1 MVDDQDIFRVLIIED
16 SLNEAETYVS
26 ALRSG
31 GHAVRAKQVSNP
43 DQLQAA
49 LAEQQYE
56 MAICTTPLNGCRI
69 EDAITVIARSEKD
82 IPLIA
87 IVERPTQDALIEALR
102 AGARDALPKGQHE
115 HLRLVVDREMSDL
128 KIRRALRDMQQRY
141 REAERRSR
149 ALLDTARDAIT
160 YVIDGM
166 HIRANDAYLTLF
178 GFTDAEEIEGMPL
191 MDMIAPDDHSA
202 LKQFLRGLPELNKG
216 SAKLEVMGQRID
228 GQTFP
233 LTLVFSP
240 AVVDEEECFQVVIP
254 AQQAATS
261 ASAPAEH
268 QELEDKIK
276 TLSNRDLLTGLYNR
290 QFFIEELELKVTEV
304 LGGSAQLALM
314 LVAVDNFDAIVDR
327 VGIAASDMVVVD
339 VADLL
344 NENLEENQTL
354 ARFSDQMF
362 AILTHYKTPKDVEK
376 LADAIRQKIEEH
388 VSEVNG
394 QAINPTASI
403 GITLVSENAAS
414 AQEVLRRAHQCC
426 DQARND
432 GGNRTQ
438 VYTPSAVE
446 QAIES
451 SADVMSKVVNTALE
465 KDAFTLLYQPIS
477 SLRGDQHEYYEV
489 YLRLADEKGN
499 EIPTKHLV
507 AAAERAGLM
516 PRVDRWV
523 AEHALQRLAEEH
535 AKGERTN
542 FFLNLS
548 DSTLG
553 DEDYLPWLAGRLKE
567 LRISGEYLVIEV
579 KEPAAS
585 ANIQALKLL
594 IKGLKALRSR
604 LALAQFG
611 SGLNSLNFLKHVPAS
626 FVKVDRAFMV
636 NLPTNK
642 ESQNAVKDI
651 ASAAHELGMECIAEF
666 VEDASS
672 LPLLWQAEVD
682 YIQGY
687 FLQEPSTELNFDFS
701 GESF

>member
-1 MVDDQDIFRVLIIED
+1 MVDDQDILRVLIIED

-26 ALRSG
+26 TLRGG
-31 GHAVRAKQVSNP
+31 GHAVRAKQVKSP
-43 DQLQAA
+43 DELQAA
-49 LAEQQYE
+49 LAEHQYE
-56 MAICTTPLNGCRI
+56 MAICSSPLNGCRV

-82 IPLIA
+82 IPLVA

-102 AGARDALPKGQHE
+102 AGARDAIPKGQNE
-115 HLRLVVDREMSDL
+115 HQRRVVDRELEDL
-128 KIRRALRDMQQRY
+128 KARRALRDMQQRY

-166 HIRANDAYLTLF
+166 HIRANDAYLKLF
-178 GFTDAEEIEGMPL
+178 GFTDPEEIEGMPL
-191 MDMIAPDDHSA
+191 MDMIAPDDHPK

-216 SAKLEVMGQRID
+216 SQRLEVLGQRID
-228 GQTFP
+228 GKTFP
-233 LTLVFSP
+233 ITLVFSP

-254 AQQAATS
+254 AQTA
-261 ASAPAEH
+261 ASAPTQSDN

-276 TLSNRDLLTGLYNR
+276 ILSDRDLLTGLYNR
-290 QFFIEELELKVTEV
+290 QYFIEELELKVAEV
-304 LGGSAQLALM
+304 LSGNAQLAL
-314 LVAVDNFDAIVDR
+314 LLIAIDSFDTIVDR

-339 VADLL
+339 MADLL
-344 NENLEENQTL
+344 NENLDETQTL
-354 ARFSDQMF
+354 ARFSDQIF
-362 AILTHYKTPKDVEK
+362 AVLTHYKTPDDMQQ
-376 LADAIRQKIEEH
+376 LADALRKKVEDH
-388 VSEVNG
+388 VSEVG
-394 QAINPTASI
+394 GHAINPTASI

-426 DQARND
+426 DQARAD

-438 VYTPSAVE
+438 LYTPSTVE

-451 SADVMSKVVNTALE
+451 SGDVMSKVVKSALE

-477 SLRGDQHEYYEV
+477 SLRGEQHEYYEV
-489 YLRLADEKGN
+489 YVHLSDDKGN
-499 EIPTKHLV
+499 EIPTKPLL
-507 AAAERAGLM
+507 AAAERHGIM
-516 PRVDRWV
+516 PQIDRWV
-523 AEHALQRLAEEH
+523 AERALEKLAEEH
-535 AKGERTN
+535 AKGKKVH

-548 DSTLG
+548 ESTLA
-553 DEDYLPWLAGRLKE
+553 DEDYLPRLAGRLKDYR
-567 LRISGEYLVIEV
+567 LSGEYLVIEV

-585 ANIQALKLL
+585 ANIQGLKLL

-626 FVKVDRAFMV
+626 FVKIDRALMV

-642 ESQNAVKDI
+642 ESQDAVADI
-651 ASAAHELGMECIAEF
+651 ARTAHELGMECIAEF
-666 VEDASS
+666 VEDAGS
-672 LPLLWQAEVD
+672 LPLLWQSDVD

-687 FLQEPSTELNFDFS
+687 FLQEPSEELTFDFS